1 MSKAILDCQPFNTS
15 TIGHNWLF
23 SSLRDWLNEDFYK
36 KAFSQNERSCIY
48 AGSSDIKEYR
58 YIKPSLID
66 DPLFILSSTS
76 LEPIYGIEYN
86 TISDLDWTRKELQ
99 SEGTMYV
106 KIHYQD
112 NRNRWWLATGSK
124 EMALLIEANG
134 SLGCVK
140 DSL

>member
-1 MSKAILDCQPFNTS
+1 
-15 TIGHNWLF
+15 
-23 SSLRDWLNEDFYK
+23 
-36 KAFSQNERSCIY
+36 
-48 AGSSDIKEYR
+48 
-58 YIKPSLID
+58 
-66 DPLFILSSTS
+66 TS
-76 LEPIYGIEYN
+76 LKPIYGIEYN
-86 TISDLDWTRKELQ
+86 TISDLDWTRKELR